1 MQKTPDYVKRLRSF
15 LFNFELRGDGGEVD
29 VMMLLTYRAFILQT
43 PESTY
48 HLFAYA
54 PRSASAVDDQIS
66 GGGSAL
72 DGRGGGVFASVL
84 AIWGEEGLNTRVRVK
99 RSFPLPWSFGGTGS
113 STGKGGL
120 PLPWP
125 FGGTGG

>member
-1 MQKTPDYVKRLRSF
+1 
-15 LFNFELRGDGGEVD
+15 
-29 VMMLLTYRAFILQT
+29 MMLLTYRAFILQT

-72 DGRGGGVFASVL
+72 DGRGGGGFASAL
-84 AIWGEEGLNTRVRVK
+84 AIWEEVGLNTRLRVK
-99 RSFPLPWSFGGTGS
+99 RSFPLPWPFGGTGG

-125 FGGTGG
+125 FGGQGVERFRPGGRGCLPLPWPFGGRAG

>member
-1 MQKTPDYVKRLRSF
+1 
-15 LFNFELRGDGGEVD
+15 
-29 VMMLLTYRAFILQT
+29 MMLLTYRAFILQT

-72 DGRGGGVFASVL
+72 DGRGGGGFASAL
-84 AIWGEEGLNTRVRVK
+84 AIWEEVGLNTRLRVK
-99 RSFPLPWSFGGTGS
+99 RSF
-113 STGKGGL
+113 

-125 FGGTGG
+125 FGGTGGFNGEGGLASALALWGTGG